1 MADRLRTAASP
12 ADLVARYGGDE
23 FAVVL
28 GPGVDADRA
37 RTAADAFRYSLSQPV
52 RVGEIEVVVGGSVG
66 IAEATDP
73 GADVLGLVEAAERDM
88 YRTKRGQRVT
98 DVDAAPTDGLHRDGL
113 PRDGGVGRG
122 RPVVIRQPVWSV
134 TVQGSATPPS
144 GGWPGVRLSTNPGSD
159 GAGAFGRAGSVPID
173 GGLV

>member
-1 MADRLRTAASP
+1 MADRLRAVASP

-28 GPGVDADRA
+28 GPGVDADHA

-52 RVGEIEVVVGGSVG
+52 NVGEIQVVVGGSVG
-66 IAEATDP
+66 MAEATDP
-73 GADVLGLVEAAERDM
+73 GADVLGLVEAADRDM

-98 DVDAAPTDGLHRDGL
+98 DLDRAPADGRHRDGA
-113 PRDGGVGRG
+113 GGGGRSVAI
-122 RPVVIRQPVWSV
+122 RPPLWSV
-134 TVQGSATPPS
+134 TVQGSATAPS
-144 GGWPGVRLSTNPGSD
+144 DGWPGVRLSTTPGSD
-159 GAGAFGRAGSVPID
+159 GAGALGRAGSVPID